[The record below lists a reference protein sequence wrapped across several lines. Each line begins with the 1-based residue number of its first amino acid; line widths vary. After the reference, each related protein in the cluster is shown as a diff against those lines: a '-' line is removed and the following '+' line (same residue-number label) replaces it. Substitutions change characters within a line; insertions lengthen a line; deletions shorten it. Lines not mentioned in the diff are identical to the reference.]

1 MSAIAGIVQRS
12 GFSPDDR
19 QLERMMQALER
30 YPADDRRTW
39 RAEHAA
45 FGCHAQWITP
55 ESRGEQLP
63 YYCERTGWAIT
74 ADAILDNREEL
85 FDRLRIERGMRPG
98 VTDSELILGAYEA
111 WGEDAPRY
119 LIGDYAFAIW
129 DAKRGRLF
137 GARDLQGNRTLYY
150 SAEEHRFAFCTV
162 IGPLLALPGIR
173 READES
179 WLAEFLAIPVILDTV
194 DAHATAYRGIKQIPP
209 GHSFSLTGGRL
220 RLRQYDAFAVP
231 QKQLKLKTDG
241 DYVEAFREV
250 FREAVQAK
258 LRTIGEVGASLSGGL
273 DSGAVASF
281 AAESLRG
288 QGRTLH
294 TFSSVPPADFVDWT
308 HKSMAADESPFIQ
321 ATVRHVGNIAN
332 RRLDFAGRNPLD
344 EVDDLI
350 GLMEAPYK
358 FFENSIWIKGML
370 EEASRKGIRVL
381 LNGAAGNYTISWGP
395 APDYYA
401 RLLRRLQWR
410 RLNAELKACGRYN
423 GIGRKR
429 WLPYIAG
436 LALRQGRRYSGWR
449 SEEERPSLIHPEL
462 ARRTNVMEKL
472 QGHDVGLSEWSE
484 HASRAYQFENLA
496 AANHQGTSATKLGLQ
511 YGVAERDPTADP
523 RVIRFCLSLPMEQ
536 FVQNGMDRALVRRA
550 TAGMLPDEVRLNQRV
565 RGVQGADWIHRM
577 RFSWPALT
585 DEVRQL
591 CADPAAAAY
600 LNTDQIRQS
609 LQKLGPSPRAE
620 AAFDPDARIVMQ
632 SLIVYRFLRRLSGS
646 KD

>member
-1 MSAIAGIVQRS
+1 MSAIAGIVQHS
-12 GFSPDDR
+12 GLSPDDR

-30 YPADDRRTW
+30 YPADDRRIW

-55 ESRGEQLP
+55 ESRGERLP
-63 YYCERTGWAIT
+63 YSCERTGLAIT

-85 FDRLRIERGMRPG
+85 FDRLRIARGLRAGM
-98 VTDSELILGAYEA
+98 TDSELILCAYEA
-111 WGEDAPRY
+111 WDVEAARY

-150 SAEEHRFAFCTV
+150 SADEQRFAFCTV
-162 IGPLLALPGIR
+162 VGPLLALPGIQS
-173 READES
+173 EVEES

-194 DAHATAYRGIKQIPP
+194 DVHATAYRGIRQIPP

-220 RLRQYDAFAVP
+220 TLRQHDAIAIP
-231 QKQLKLKTDG
+231 QQPLKLKSDG
-241 DYVEAFREV
+241 DYVEAFRHV
-250 FREAVQAK
+250 FREAVQAR

-308 HKSMAADESPFIQ
+308 LKSMAADETPFIQ
-321 ATVRHVGNIAN
+321 AAVRHIGNLTN
-332 RRLDFAGRNPLD
+332 RRLDFAGRSPLD

-370 EEASRKGIRVL
+370 EEASRQGIGVL
-381 LNGAAGNYTISWGP
+381 LNGAAGNFTISWGP

-410 RLNAELKACGRYN
+410 RLHAELKAYGRYN
-423 GIGRKR
+423 GVGRKKL
-429 WLPYIAG
+429 LPYIAG
-436 LALRQGRRYSGWR
+436 LAWRQGRQAAGRR

-462 ARRTNVMEKL
+462 ARRTNVLEKL
-472 QGHDVGLSEWSE
+472 QDHDVGLSEWSE
-484 HASRAYQFENLA
+484 LASRAYQFENLA
-496 AANHQGTSATKLGLQ
+496 AANHQGTSATKLSLQ

-536 FVQNGMDRALVRRA
+536 FVKDGMDRALVRRA
-550 TAGMLPDEVRLNQRV
+550 AAGMLPDEIRLNQRV

-591 CADPAAAAY
+591 CADPAAAGY
-600 LNTDQIRQS
+600 LNTDQIRRS
-609 LQKLGPSPRAE
+609 LQKLGPAPRAE

-632 SLIVYRFLRRLSGS
+632 SLIVYRFLRRLSGP
-646 KD
+646 KA